1 MCDNATNFGP
11 AIDRGMIRSHHNF
24 PWKYDVRTFKKNLTH
39 DQNNGQLIIECTKTI
54 NLRNTDEQFLVTVDS
69 LSIDKDNDDLTIN
82 GEMLK
87 NSYNTIFT
95 SADKK
100 IQFNFKL
107 NPTGTKGG
115 SGFVICFKSKKFKI
129 S

>member
-1 MCDNATNFGP
+1 VQEMARD
-11 AIDRGMIRSHHNF
+11 
-24 PWKYDVRTFKKNLTH
+24 K
-39 DQNNGQLIIECTKTI
+39 NNGQLIIECTKTI

-100 IQFNFKL
+100 IQYN
-107 NPTGTKGG
+107 NPKRG
-115 SGFVICFKSKKFKI
+115 SVIIRYIQRMCRYTLINLAYFKI
-129 S
+129 SMLQFFVLQ